1 MAGIW
6 TQEKILGLAPD
17 AASAQAGRG
26 LASPRKW
33 VTLGMDERAVWGE
46 CQGSGSK
53 PYQTQI
59 DLSEP
64 AFKCSCPSRKFPCKH
79 ALGLFLLTDSDR
91 KAFKQ
96 SAPPDWVSKWLET
109 RSEKAEKKAKKAED
123 AAAAPDPQAQA
134 KRAAERVKKVS
145 AGVAELERWLHDLVR
160 QGLAT
165 VQQRPDSYFENCA
178 ARMVDAQA
186 PGAARMLRK
195 VAALPASGEG
205 WHSRLLEHA
214 GRLHLLIEG
223 YKRIDALPPATACD
237 VRSLLGFPQN
247 QEELLRTGQ
256 AVRDTWLVL
265 GQRVEAEDRLIAQRT
280 WLRGRGTGRAAMVL
294 SFTHASQP
302 GGLDTSLVVGT
313 ALEADVVYFPGAYP
327 LRALVG
333 QRHAP
338 AAAVDD
344 FPGHATATM
353 ALGAYAEALA
363 HNPWVE
369 RFPLP
374 LADVVPTRLA
384 DGWAIAD
391 AESRRLPLPRGYSK
405 GWELL
410 AISGGG
416 PVGLFGEWDGE
427 TYTPLSAWV
436 AGRLVCP

>member
-17 AASAQAGRG
+17 PSSAQAGRG
-26 LASPRKW
+26 LASSRKW

-79 ALGLFLLTDSDR
+79 ALGLFLLTDSEP

-96 SAPPDWVSKWLET
+96 TAPPEWAGKWLQT
-109 RSEKAEKKAKKAED
+109 RAGKAEKKAKKAEE
-123 AAAAPDPQAQA
+123 AATAPPDPQAQA
-134 KRAAERVKKVS
+134 KRAAERARKVS
-145 AGVAELERWLHDLVR
+145 AGVAELERWLQDLVR

-165 VQQRPDSYFENCA
+165 VQQRPEGFENCA

-186 PGAARMLRK
+186 PGAARLLR
-195 VAALPASGEG
+195 AMATLPATGDG

-223 YKRIDALPPATACD
+223 YKRIDALPPPTAAD

-247 QEELLRTGQ
+247 QDELLRT
-256 AVRDTWLVL
+256 ATPVRDAWLVL

-280 WLRGRGTGRAAMVL
+280 WLWGRDSGRAAMVL

-302 GGLDTSLVVGT
+302 GGLDASLVVGT
-313 ALEADVVYFPGAYP
+313 AIEADVVYFPGAYP
-327 LRALVG
+327 LRALVA
-333 QRHAP
+333 QRLAP
-338 AAAVDD
+338 PAQVEQ
-344 FPGHATATM
+344 FPGHRDFRS
-353 ALGAYAEALA
+353 ALAAYADALA
-363 HNPWVE
+363 RNPWIE
-369 RFPLP
+369 RFPMP
-374 LADVVPTRLA
+374 LADVVLVKRGA
-384 DGWAIAD
+384 GWAVVD
-391 AESRRLPLPRGYSK
+391 AESRVLPLPRMYARS
-405 GWELL
+405 WELMAL
-410 AISGGG
+410 SGGG
-416 PVGLFGEWDGE
+416 PIGLFGEWDGE
-427 TYTPLSAWV
+427 VYTPLCAW
-436 AGRLVCP
+436 AQGRLVCP